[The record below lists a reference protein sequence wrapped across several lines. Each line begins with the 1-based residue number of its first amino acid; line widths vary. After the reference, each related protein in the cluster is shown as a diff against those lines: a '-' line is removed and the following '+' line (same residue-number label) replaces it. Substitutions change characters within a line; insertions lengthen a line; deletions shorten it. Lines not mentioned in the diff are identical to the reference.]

1 VKFYPDRESAFMF
14 SGRDPG
20 GIDAC
25 RQLMKDALA

>member
-14 SGRDPG
+14 SGRELG

-25 RQLMKDALA
+25 RHLMKDRLA